1 MKVCVKIKEELLK
14 KGIEQICIESGF
26 EIVETLTEDAI
37 LISDKIIEHKKQV
50 TILEDYRKAFLST
63 AKIKLCRNVTAEELI
78 KAIREADIDG
88 KYIQKALE
96 DSFIEFNQ
104 TKLEM
109 GKLNARENI
118 LISKV
123 IEGMSN
129 REIGRTLYLS
139 EKTVKNNL
147 TELYKKLNVKNRQE
161 IIKKC
166 KFLLTENRW
175 DGNIIKV
182 NWTSW
187 K

>member
-1 MKVCVKIKEELLK
+1 MKVYVQIKEELLK
-14 KGIEQICIESGF
+14 KGIEQTCIESGF

-50 TILEDYRKAFLST
+50 TIFEDYRQAFLST
-63 AKIKLCRNVTAEELI
+63 ATVKLCRNVTVGELI
-78 KAIREADIDG
+78 KAIREANIGG

-104 TKLEM
+104 TKVEM
-109 GKLNARENI
+109 GMLNARENI
-118 LISKV
+118 LISKI

-129 REIGRTLYLS
+129 REIGKALYLS

-147 TELYKKLNVKNRQE
+147 TELYKKLNVKNRRE

-166 KFLLTENRW
+166 KFLLTENR
-175 DGNIIKV
+175 
-182 NWTSW
+182 
-187 K
+187 